1 MTPTAPTPLA
11 AGEFAGRGV
20 LVTGGTSGIGLACA
34 RAFSRGGARV
44 TVTYHAD
51 EAQAAAVVEELGG
64 PDVVRAVRSDARE
77 ESGANDAIRAAV
89 EWGPVDILVNNVG
102 GVIRRT
108 PALQLEPHLWRTVMA
123 LNVDSAY
130 YFSRGV
136 LPQMIERGSGSI
148 INISAHAA
156 KNGGA
161 GNGSIPYAVAKAG
174 IEAMTVGLA
183 RDLANTGV
191 RVNVVQVGLVD
202 TPLHSATEFDP
213 VYGQKEDF
221 FGRVSKL
228 TPMGRAADP
237 AEIAECVVFLASD
250 KASYVTGAV
259 LHATGG
265 M

>member
-1 MTPTAPTPLA
+1 MPPAPPPSTDGA
-11 AGEFAGRGV
+11 FADRGV
-20 LVTGGTSGIGLACA
+20 LITGGTSGIGLACA
-34 RAFSRGGARV
+34 QAFSRAGARV

-51 EAQAAAVVEELGG
+51 EGQAAAAVDSLGG
-64 PDVVRAVRSDARE
+64 PEVVHAVRSDARQ
-77 ESGANDAIRAAV
+77 ESGANDAIRAAA
-89 EWGPVDILVNNVG
+89 EWGSVDVLVNNVG
-102 GVIRRT
+102 GVLRRT
-108 PALQLEPHLWRTVMA
+108 PALQLDPALWRSVMA

-130 YFSRGV
+130 YFSRSV
-136 LPQMIERGSGSI
+136 LPEMIERGSGSI

-174 IEAMTVGLA
+174 VEAMTVGLA

-202 TPLHSATEFDP
+202 TPLHGATEFDP

-221 FGRVSKL
+221 FGRVSQL

-237 AEIAECVVFLASD
+237 AEIAACVLFLASD
-250 KASYVTGAV
+250 DASYVTGAV
-259 LHATGG
+259 LQATGG